1 MFSFS
6 PGEGR
11 DTRSAD
17 QEQQLYAVAFE
28 YAPHAMALLSPDG
41 RILNANRAWCRMLGY
56 SADES
61 REQNVA
67 ELTHPDDR
75 LTDCEQRQRL
85 AAADIGRYELVE
97 RLVRKG
103 GAALWVR
110 LSVSAARRGTTDSVY
125 FVAQIETVPQN
136 RFATSCDDAT
146 VRSFRDAT
154 FSAIH
159 EIGNSLTPL
168 MLNTEMLVESS
179 PRGDIGEVAR
189 QIFKAARRIA
199 FTLRR
204 LRGVEDMRQ
213 VAYLGQERL
222 LDLRLVAPPQPDAAG
237 ETPRTKRLA

>member
-6 PGEGR
+6 PYDGGGTTPVDGEL
-11 DTRSAD
+11 
-17 QEQQLYAVAFE
+17 LYAAAFE

-41 RILNANRAWCRMLGY
+41 RIFNANRAWCRMLGY
-56 SADES
+56 NADES
-61 REQNVA
+61 RGQDLA
-67 ELTHPDDR
+67 EITHPDDR
-75 LTDCEQRQRL
+75 ATDCEQRQRL

-110 LSVSAARRGTTDSVY
+110 LSVSAARRGTESVY

-136 RFATSCDDAT
+136 RFAASCDDAT

-179 PRGDIGEVAR
+179 PRGEISEAAR

-204 LRGVEDMRQ
+204 LRRVDDIRQ

-222 LDLRLVAPPQPDAAG
+222 LDLRLVAPPQADAAG
-237 ETPRTKRLA
+237 EKPRAKRLA